1 MMNKERRSHELSTI
15 RHFFQDQWSH
25 LGKLLDQLLSADTQ
39 ETQVSAKIVES
50 VVTSTNARIRIVGN
64 YKKRLRRSIKSLLEY
79 VDLLVMVIPD
89 PIDANPDHFGID
101 QHLNAFFVS
110 KEHIAETF
118 GSSESLRQFLKDPKN
133 IYVGDVY
140 AILLM
145 SKLKKTVFGS
155 KYSGDM
161 LLRDVKQ
168 KSLTF
173 SEHSVQSPAGS
184 KEDLRDVLKQLM
196 VENFIS
202 YAKRHIAFLKIERED
217 KGGNESL
224 LNPENY
230 LHELCHILENPHELF
245 GLKLSGKRVDKMGI
259 LLENDQKG
267 SMNELNLREFIF
279 GDDEKRTVVLVKYPR
294 NKMPEEKNMLSEA
307 KKILGTI

>member
-1 MMNKERRSHELSTI
+1 M
-15 RHFFQDQWSH
+15 
-25 LGKLLDQLLSADTQ
+25 LDQLLSSDTK
-39 ETQVSAKIVES
+39 ETQVSAEIVES

-101 QHLNAFFVS
+101 QHMNAFFVN
-110 KEHIAETF
+110 KEHITETF

-133 IYVGDVY
+133 IHVGDIY
-140 AILLM
+140 TILLM

-155 KYSGDM
+155 KCVGDII
-161 LLRDVKQ
+161 LSDVKQ
-168 KSLTF
+168 KRLSF
-173 SEHSVQSPAGS
+173 SEHSVQSPTGS
-184 KEDLRDVLKQLM
+184 KEDLRNELKQLLIID
-196 VENFIS
+196 FIS
-202 YAKRHIAFLKIERED
+202 YAKRHIAFLKVERED
-217 KGGNESL
+217 KGSNESL

-230 LHELCHILENPHELF
+230 LHELYQVLENPHELF

-259 LLENDQKG
+259 LIDKDHKG
-267 SMNELNLREFIF
+267 RVNELNLREFIF
-279 GDDEKRTVVLVKYPR
+279 GDDEKRIVVLVKYPR
-294 NKMPEEKNMLSEA
+294 NKIPEEKNMLSEA